1 MSQTAT
7 STPSVLDIPKFA
19 AESQMPDA
27 NPDLNPAMPE
37 DEGDFESVADRLM
50 DNLFADVERMLD
62 RGVDLL
68 PEPSHFVLPTPL
80 PQPEGVT
87 DAPID
92 LQSLTLLPKLSP
104 RPSLL
109 DQAETEEELSDLA
122 ALMAEVT
129 EEEVPPKRSFDK
141 LLLSLIGVA
150 LVAVGG
156 AWFYFRNRTP
166 AVVAVPPS
174 ATQLQQQ
181 QNQEF
186 LDYVSRSLDRLE
198 RDAKAQRQAD
208 TIAAAAPS
216 PSPSASPS
224 TVLERVYIPI
234 YQSPVAAS
242 SALPAF
248 PQTASQIAPQTTP
261 PNTSQIAPQNTPPN
275 APQPASQPTA
285 APNIAAAATHVLIG
299 VLELGDRSAALFE
312 ISGTPQRIQI
322 GESIGG
328 SGWTLVSIK
337 NQEAIVRR
345 NGEVRSIYVGQQF

>member
-1 MSQTAT
+1 
-7 STPSVLDIPKFA
+7 
-19 AESQMPDA
+19 
-27 NPDLNPAMPE
+27 MPE

-62 RGVDLL
+62 RGVDLS
-68 PEPSHFVLPTPL
+68 PEP
-80 PQPEGVT
+80 PQPQAVSPLSPEQPPAAAA
-87 DAPID
+87 DP
-92 LQSLTLLPKLSP
+92 SLALLPKLSP

-109 DQAETEEELSDLA
+109 EQAETEEELSDLA

-129 EEEVPPKRSFDK
+129 EEEKPKNRSFDK
-141 LLLSLIGVA
+141 LLLGLAGVA
-150 LVAVGG
+150 LIAAGG
-156 AWFYFRNRTP
+156 LWFYFRSRMAP
-166 AVVAVPPS
+166 PVAVAPPS
-174 ATQLQQQ
+174 APQIQQQ
-181 QNQEF
+181 KDLEF

-198 RDAKAQRQAD
+198 RDAKAQRQAA
-208 TIAAAAPS
+208 TIAAAVPS

-234 YQSPVAAS
+234 YQSPPAA
-242 SALPAF
+242 SALPTLPAAPPVASV
-248 PQTASQIAPQTTP
+248 PQTAPAAAAPP
-261 PNTSQIAPQNTPPN
+261 AP
-275 APQPASQPTA
+275 PTA
-285 APNIAAAATHVLIG
+285 APNIAASATHVLIG

>member
-1 MSQTAT
+1 MSQTA
-7 STPSVLDIPKFA
+7 SPSPALDVPKSA
-19 AESQMPDA
+19 SSPSQMPDVDS
-27 NPDLNPAMPE
+27 DLNTAMPE
-37 DEGDFESVADRLM
+37 DEGDFESVANRLM

-68 PEPSHFVLPTPL
+68 PEP
-80 PQPEGVT
+80 PQPQFV
-87 DAPID
+87 AP
-92 LQSLTLLPKLSP
+92 LFPEKPPTSTVAPSLSISPKLSP

-109 DQAETEEELSDLA
+109 EQAETEEELSDLA

-129 EEEVPPKRSFDK
+129 EAEKPKNRSFDK
-141 LLLSLIGVA
+141 LLLGLAGIALIA
-150 LVAVGG
+150 AGG
-156 AWFYFRNRTP
+156 LWFYFRSRIAP
-166 AVVAVPPS
+166 PVAVAPPS
-174 ATQLQQQ
+174 APQIQQQ
-181 QNQEF
+181 KDLEF

-198 RDAKAQRQAD
+198 RDAKAQRQAA

-216 PSPSASPS
+216 PSPSVSPS

-234 YQSPVAAS
+234 YQSPAAGP
-242 SALPAF
+242 ALPAA
-248 PQTASQIAPQTTP
+248 PPIAPVPQAP
-261 PNTSQIAPQNTPPN
+261 PAVTAP
-275 APQPASQPTA
+275 PASPTA
-285 APNIAAAATHVLIG
+285 APNIAASATHVLIG

-312 ISGTPQRIQI
+312 INGTPQRIQI